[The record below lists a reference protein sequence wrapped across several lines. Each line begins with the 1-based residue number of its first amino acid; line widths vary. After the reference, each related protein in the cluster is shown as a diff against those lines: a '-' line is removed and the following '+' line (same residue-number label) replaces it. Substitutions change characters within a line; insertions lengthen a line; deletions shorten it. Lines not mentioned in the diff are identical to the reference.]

1 MLFAV
6 KYRPQASRTEA
17 DSKHIRELL
26 MKWEAPE
33 SVEVKHH
40 FHYVSGGGVLIVET
54 QEPAALYETVE
65 PFKPLVEFDVE
76 PVINYL
82 AAVAISSEIDEWV
95 ISVSADSPGSTGRA

>member
-17 DSKHIRELL
+17 DSRHIRELL
-26 MKWEAPE
+26 MNWKAPE

-40 FHYVSGGGVLIVET
+40 FHYVSGGGVLIIET
-54 QEPAALYETVE
+54 QEPSSLYETLE
-65 PFKPLVEFDVE
+65 PFKPMVVFDVE

-82 AAVAISSEIDEWV
+82 EAMAISTDIDEWAA
-95 ISVSADSPGSTGRA
+95 SVSATSDGNGRRS